1 MMNASNESEYNEDT
15 MATTVPGA
23 RLDQT
28 ELVLEEGGK
37 RNGKVLNGKGK

>member
-1 MMNASNESEYNEDT
+1 MLAVMNASNETEYNEDS

-28 ELVLEEGGK
+28 ELVLEEGN
-37 RNGKVLNGKGK
+37 RR

>member
-1 MMNASNESEYNEDT
+1 MNASNEIEYNEDT

-28 ELVLEEGGK
+28 ELVLEEGK
-37 RNGKVLNGKGK
+37 RQ